1 MSFTLRPMLSRPAPS
16 SIPDG
21 PGVYIFRDAHGRP
34 LYVGKAKSLRKRT
47 ANYFAR
53 DLPPRT
59 RTMVEAAADLEWIV
73 TDSEIAALMLEY
85 SLIQELQPTYNVR
98 LKDDKSFPYLAITR
112 SEEWPRAMVM
122 RGRRRKGVEYF
133 GPYAKAYSIRQTLD
147 GLLRTY
153 PVRTCTNAKFARHE
167 ASGRPCLL
175 FHIEKCSGPC
185 VGEIDREAYDAAVD
199 GLAGFLSGASD
210 ELMADLS
217 DAMHEAAVQQEFE
230 RAARMRDQISAMRIA
245 LERQEL
251 VTDRREDFD
260 VIAYD
265 EDDLEVALVVMNIRN
280 GRVTGRK
287 ATVVDRVEE
296 ISIEE
301 FVGRMIGQL
310 YANECPPK
318 QVLVQT
324 LPPDET
330 IVASWLSLKRGS
342 KVLLRMPLRGPKRR
356 IMDTARAN
364 AAEEFSRNRLKR
376 HSDHNARARALRS
389 LEEVLRLPA
398 SPLRIEC
405 YDISTIQGR
414 HTVGSMVVFEDGL
427 PLKTQYRRFKIRTI
441 EGQDDFAAME
451 EVIRRRFEAYLV
463 EKELPLEEQG
473 RFSYPPGLVVVDGGK
488 GQLGRATHVL
498 DELGLHIPVVGLA
511 KKLEEV
517 FLPNT
522 SEPIIIP
529 RGEEAL
535 YLLQR
540 VRDEAHRF
548 AVAYHRTLRDKSMV
562 DSILD
567 DVSGVGPGRKKALIK
582 RFGSVKRMREA
593 TVSDLGDVVPDRV
606 AAELYD
612 ALHKV

>member
-1 MSFTLRPMLSRPAPS
+1 MLARPAPS

-34 LYVGKAKSLRKRT
+34 VYVGKAKSLRKRT
-47 ANYFAR
+47 ANYFAT

-59 RTMVEAAADLEWIV
+59 RTMVTAATQLDWIV
-73 TDSEIAALMLEY
+73 TDTEIAALMLEY

-112 SEEWPRAMVM
+112 HEEWPRAMVM
-122 RGRRRKGVEYF
+122 RGKRRKGVEYY

-153 PVRTCTNAKFARHE
+153 PIRTCTNAKFRRHE

-185 VGEIDREAYDAAVD
+185 VGEVTRKGYDAAVE
-199 GLAGFLSGASD
+199 GLARFLGGESD
-210 ELMADLS
+210 ELIADLS
-217 DAMHEAAVQQEFE
+217 KAMNDAAEQQEFE
-230 RAARMRDQISAMRIA
+230 RAARLRNQISAMRIA

-251 VTDRREDFD
+251 VTDRREDLD

-265 EDDLEVALVVMNIRN
+265 EDDLEVALVVMNVRN

-287 ATVVDRVEE
+287 AMVVDRVEE
-296 ISIEE
+296 ISIEA

-310 YANECPPK
+310 YADERPPN
-318 QVLVQT
+318 QVLVQSM
-324 LPPDET
+324 PPDDD
-330 IVASWLSLKRGS
+330 IVAKWLGLRRGS
-342 KVLLRMPLRGPKRR
+342 QVSLRIPRRGPKRR
-356 IMDTARAN
+356 IMEMAIRN
-364 AAEEFSRNRLKR
+364 AGEEFSRSRLKR

-389 LEEVLRLPA
+389 LELTLDLPA

-405 YDISTIQGR
+405 FDISTIQGR
-414 HTVGSMVVFEDGL
+414 HTVASMVVFEDGL

-451 EVIRRRFEAYLV
+451 EVMRRRFEAYLT

-488 GQLGRATHVL
+488 GQLARAVQVL
-498 DELGLHIPVVGLA
+498 NELGLDIPAVGLA

-517 FLPNT
+517 FVPNT
-522 SEPIIIP
+522 SDPVLIP

-548 AVAYHRTLRDKSMV
+548 AIAYHRTLRDKSMV

-567 DVSGVGPGRKKALIK
+567 DVSGIGPGRKKALIK
-582 RFGSVKRMREA
+582 RFGSVKAMREA
-593 TVSDLGDVVPDRV
+593 TASDLGHVVPDRV

-612 ALHKV
+612 ALHEL